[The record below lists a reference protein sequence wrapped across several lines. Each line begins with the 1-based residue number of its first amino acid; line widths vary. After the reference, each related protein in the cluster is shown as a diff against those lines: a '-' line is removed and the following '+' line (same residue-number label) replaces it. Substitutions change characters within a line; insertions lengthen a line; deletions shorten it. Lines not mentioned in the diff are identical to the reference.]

1 LPCAGG
7 WSGEQLLLLLLMYLP
22 SNRLDAW
29 TSHVGLLDL
38 ATQPLLVTTSALW
51 NPLLNCG

>member
-1 LPCAGG
+1 LPCAEG
-7 WSGEQLLLLLLMYLP
+7 WSGDQLLLLLYLP

-38 ATQPLLVTTSALW
+38 ATQHFLVTTWELLEPLADLW
-51 NPLLNCG
+51 AE